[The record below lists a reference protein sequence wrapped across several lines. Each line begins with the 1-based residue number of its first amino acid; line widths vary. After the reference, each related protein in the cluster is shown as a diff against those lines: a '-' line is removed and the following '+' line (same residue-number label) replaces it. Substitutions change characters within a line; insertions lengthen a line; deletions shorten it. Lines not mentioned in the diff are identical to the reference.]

1 MGRRALLFLFMI
13 FISIS
18 VLQAATGMKNIEVVF
33 VSEDRVYARFSNMRM
48 MSGRLPEPAD
58 SWYME
63 PNSYGQYT
71 TKPFYLNCQVFTME
85 PVEISLSGEE
95 LAGYDASGNKVD
107 GVSTLSWKNISQ
119 SPEWGNTVFSSTYS
133 STNELSLVNEK
144 TLSETGKARY
154 YSWEFV
160 LRFDPQSDGS
170 ISKNSSVAYYATKIT
185 VNIEVTQ

>member
-1 MGRRALLFLFMI
+1 MI

-48 MSGRLPEPAD
+48 MSGSLPEPAD

-71 TKPFYLNCQVFTME
+71 TQPFYLNCQVFTME

-95 LAGYDASGNKVD
+95 LTGYNASSEKVD

-133 STNELSLVNEK
+133 STNKLSLVNEK
-144 TLSETGKARY
+144 TLSETGKGKARY

-160 LRFDPQSDGS
+160 LRFDPQPGES
-170 ISKNSSVAYYATKIT
+170 ISDSVAYYAAEIT